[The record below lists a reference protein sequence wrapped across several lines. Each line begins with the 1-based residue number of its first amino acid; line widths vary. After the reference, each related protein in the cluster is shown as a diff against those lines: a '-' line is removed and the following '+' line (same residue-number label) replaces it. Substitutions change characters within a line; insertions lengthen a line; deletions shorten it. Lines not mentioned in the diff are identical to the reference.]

1 MSSGILQI
9 SKDYLRML
17 QEIEKFYDLLNI
29 RTPSLLNRC
38 ESLDYIDEDSTQILN
53 HFLIEYE
60 KYGIIRKFELEESS
74 SDISIVTF
82 YGESIL
88 AKFHWL
94 PEKTSGYEQFSE
106 MLGLIEVYKTTRADY
121 FDNVF
126 KTHHISQRYSRLRD
140 KPLAEKYNKMVSK
153 KYAKQTEINSCKSM
167 ISKLEIV
174 LGEILLYDF
183 NKDLHFMRVN
193 VTHDIEFLK
202 TRLTKYHNELYIIA
216 EEINKFNTK
225 MVRRVNNIRKKSY
238 DSISSRYLFQI
249 ENIYERLLKEP
260 WLSSAIKFKVE
271 DFRGS
276 DSLLKRFLE
285 DEKFGLKI
293 LMGDI

>member
-29 RTPSLLNRC
+29 RTPSLINRC
-38 ESLDYIDEDSTQILN
+38 ESLDYIDEDPVQIIN
-53 HFLIEYE
+53 HFIMEYE
-60 KYGIIRKFELEESS
+60 KYGIIRKFEIEETPYVGV
-74 SDISIVTF
+74 VTF
-82 YGESIL
+82 YGESVI
-88 AKFHWL
+88 AKFHWFRST
-94 PEKTSGYEQFSE
+94 PEGYEQFSE
-106 MLGLIEVYKTTRADY
+106 MMGLIEVYKPTRADY

-153 KYAKQTEINSCKSM
+153 KYTKQTEINSCKTM

-202 TRLTKYHNELYIIA
+202 ARLAKYHNELHIIE

-260 WLSSAIKFKVE
+260 WFSSVINFKAE
-271 DFRGS
+271 DFHGS
-276 DSLLKRFLE
+276 DNLLKRFLE